1 MIAVVGP
8 LVVDPRKRGRPG
20 LIYTV
25 LNVCFVNHPVDHPVF
40 FFLHDLVVLIS
51 NKNFGIYLADTQL
64 FDQPLF
70 SYYHGHAWV
79 L

>member
-25 LNVCFVNHPVDHPVF
+25 LNVCFGEPPSGPPGIF
-40 FFLHDLVVLIS
+40 FS
-51 NKNFGIYLADTQL
+51 
-64 FDQPLF
+64 
-70 SYYHGHAWV
+70 S
-79 L
+79 